1 MNVSLRKLCIFSKP
15 IADSVKHAD
24 EPRSSIALKDRASLH
39 VSKCSTN
46 RGFPAWPSDGMFAL
60 PIDPMFLKNLNA
72 GGECRACRLVAMAA
86 SSALLMTMFAVVPSG
101 AVLAQSAVTGEV
113 SSDGSTAPIRIQRP
127 VKPLAAEAPVIL
139 SDDPVAVPREDQAD
153 EPGESAGENLASS
166 EPGDGEA
173 KVDEE
178 PAAASKPRSF
188 NFKPNLKANEILGST
203 LENQPDARTFVL
215 TVPAP
220 RGMILDRNG
229 VPLAQTKVV
238 YYAAINFPTLKEASD
253 AEILVYAHQRIAEA
267 NRYAISDWVL
277 DDEVILSHFRN
288 RRWLPLVFSNALSD
302 EQADLLRPHLAKG
315 LFLQPVYMRTY
326 PHKAFAA
333 HIIGYVGNRPPRRTG
348 EIDSGEE
355 LWGAGVGVAG
365 LEASFDEQLTGK
377 PGKINVLFDSSGTK
391 LTEEMIVRPVPGQNV
406 VTTIDF
412 EIQKL
417 CERLLRE
424 NVRRGAMVIM
434 EVETGDILGMASN
447 PQYDPNDFIPAISHE
462 RYGELSNDPAKPLYA
477 RSFRAAYPPAST
489 FKVPVALAALES
501 GTVSMD
507 TVYSCPS
514 SYWIGDTQM
523 RNWNKNGE
531 GYMNVV
537 GAITRS
543 CNTWFYQAGIETG
556 SAPIESMTQMLGY
569 GQKTGIPLAA
579 EEPGFMPTNEWSMKE
594 RGYRLT
600 SGDLANI
607 SIGQGTVMATPL
619 QVAHGMAGVAAG
631 DRLMKARLVMQV
643 QDISNRVTE
652 TFPSTTERNLL
663 IDSYNV
669 DIIRKGMEDVVN
681 AGNGTGKAASHSKI
695 SICGKTGTGQWKPTQ
710 EQNVAWFAGFAPARH
725 PVFSFAVLY
734 EGSPGETVSGGKKGA
749 PVIGEFFDEY
759 LTDDKLAELSA
770 RSEGFEVASNDSP
783 DEDHPEVKGIYSGGS
798 GGSGGGGDG
807 GNSNQERAASPPPAA
822 EPQQRETG
830 LRGWL
835 SKFRRR

>member
-1 MNVSLRKLCIFSKP
+1 
-15 IADSVKHAD
+15 
-24 EPRSSIALKDRASLH
+24 
-39 VSKCSTN
+39 
-46 RGFPAWPSDGMFAL
+46 
-60 PIDPMFLKNLNA
+60 MFLKKPNA
-72 GGECRACRLVAMAA
+72 GGECRACRPIAVVAPGALLVAILVLV
-86 SSALLMTMFAVVPSG
+86 SAG
-101 AVLAQSAVTGEV
+101 AVLAQNAVTGEV
-113 SSDGSTAPIRIQRP
+113 RADGSTAPIRIQRS
-127 VKPLAAEAPVIL
+127 VKPLSEDDSVIL
-139 SDDPVAVPREDQAD
+139 RDDPVALPRADQAAH
-153 EPGESAGENLASS
+153 EGGPTGEESAG
-166 EPGDGEA
+166 GDSAEGEVEA
-173 KVDEE
+173 GEK
-178 PAAASKPRSF
+178 PAAESKPRSF

-229 VPLAQTKVV
+229 VPLAQTKIV
-238 YYAAINFPTLKEASD
+238 YYAAINFPTLKAATD

-267 NRYAISDWVL
+267 NRYAIANWTL

-302 EQADLLRPHLAKG
+302 DQADLLRPHLAKG

-326 PHKAFAA
+326 PHKAFAS

-406 VTTIDF
+406 VTTLDF

-501 GTVSMD
+501 ETVSMD

-556 SAPIESMTQMLGY
+556 AAPIESMTQMLGF
-569 GQKTGIPLAA
+569 GRKTGIPLAA
-579 EEPGFMPTNEWSMKE
+579 EEAGFMPTNEWSMKE

-600 SGDLANI
+600 SGDMANI
-607 SIGQGTVMATPL
+607 SIGQGTVLTTPL
-619 QVAHGMAGVAAG
+619 QVAHGMAGIGAG

-652 TFPSTTERNLL
+652 TFPPTSERNLL
-663 IDSYNV
+663 IDSYNI
-669 DIIRKGMEDVVN
+669 DIVRKGMEDVVN
-681 AGNGTGKAASHSKI
+681 AGNGTGKAARHSKI
-695 SICGKTGTGQWKPTQ
+695 AICGKTGTGQWKPTQ
-710 EQNVAWFAGFAPARH
+710 EQNVAWFAGFAPAKH

-759 LTDDKLAELSA
+759 LTEEKLAELSS
-770 RSEGFEVASNDSP
+770 RSEGFEIASNDSS
-783 DEDHPEVKGIYSGGS
+783 DEEQPEVRGIYSGGGS
-798 GGSGGGGDG
+798 GGSGGSRS
-807 GNSNQERAASPPPAA
+807 GNSSSANRPTTPPPAA
-822 EPQQRETG
+822 EPQKRETG

>member
-1 MNVSLRKLCIFSKP
+1 
-15 IADSVKHAD
+15 
-24 EPRSSIALKDRASLH
+24 
-39 VSKCSTN
+39 
-46 RGFPAWPSDGMFAL
+46 MFAL
-60 PIDPMFLKNLNA
+60 PIDPMFLKKSNA
-72 GGECRACRLVAMAA
+72 GEDCRACKLIAMAA
-86 SSALLMTMFAVVPSG
+86 SSVLLMTMLVVMSSG
-101 AVLAQSAVTGEV
+101 VVWAQNAVTGEV
-113 SSDGSTAPIRIQRP
+113 RPDASEAPIRIQRP
-127 VKPLAAEAPVIL
+127 VKPLSAADPVIL
-139 SDDPVAVPREDQAD
+139 RDDLIAVPRKEQIGEAA
-153 EPGESAGENLASS
+153 ESAEEKSATGDPAVEAEKGAEKSS
-166 EPGDGEA
+166 TP
-173 KVDEE
+173 
-178 PAAASKPRSF
+178 SKPRSF

-229 VPLAQTKVV
+229 VPLAQTKIV
-238 YYAAINFPTLKEASD
+238 YYAAINFPALKAATD

-267 NRYAISDWVL
+267 NRYAISDWTL
-277 DDEVILSHFRN
+277 DDDVILAHFRN

-302 EQADLLRPHLAKG
+302 DQADLLRPHLAKG

-326 PHKAFAA
+326 PHKTFAS
-333 HIIGYVGNRPPRRTG
+333 HIIGYIGNRPPRRTG

-377 PGKINVLFDSSGTK
+377 PGKINVLFDSGGTK

-417 CERLLRE
+417 CERLLAE

-462 RYGELSNDPAKPLYA
+462 RFAELNDDPAKPLYA

-514 SYWIGDTQM
+514 SYFIGDTQM

-556 SAPIESMTQMLGY
+556 AAPIESMTEMLGF
-569 GQKTGIPLAA
+569 GQKTGIPLPA
-579 EEPGFMPTNEWSMKE
+579 ESAGFMPTTEWSMKE

-600 SGDLANI
+600 SGDIANI
-607 SIGQGTVMATPL
+607 AIGQGTVLTTPL

-652 TFPSTTERNLL
+652 TFPATTERNLM
-663 IDSYNV
+663 IDPYNV
-669 DIIRKGMEDVVN
+669 DIVRKGMEDVVN
-681 AGNGTGKAASHSKI
+681 ASNGTGKAASHSKI

-710 EQNVAWFAGFAPARH
+710 SQNVAWFAGFAPAKH
-725 PVFSFAVLY
+725 PVFAFAILY
-734 EGSPGETVSGGKKGA
+734 EGSPGETVSGGKSGA

-759 LTDDKLAELSA
+759 LTEEKLAELSS
-770 RSEGFEVASNDSP
+770 RSEGFEVASNDSS
-783 DEDHPEVKGIYSGGS
+783 DDDQPEVKGIYSGGS
-798 GGSGGGGDG
+798 GNSGGGSRGSSS
-807 GNSNQERAASPPPAA
+807 SNRERPTTPAPAA
-822 EPQQRETG
+822 EPQKRETG

-835 SKFRRR
+835 SKFRNR